1 MRNVCFSFLLSL
13 LSMIT
18 FAQAPAGSPVAING
32 KLKVMGTQM
41 VNECGKPVQLRGMS
55 THGPQW
61 FEKCYCE
68 EAMDALAYDW
78 GISVFRIA
86 MYFTTKDNGYL
97 SNKDKWKNWI
107 DTYVDYCG
115 ERGIYCLIDWH
126 VLNPGNPNDYINDA
140 KEFWS
145 YMSQKHANK
154 KHVLYEI
161 CNEPNGSSGNW
172 TNVKKYANEII
183 PLIRKNDPETII
195 IVGTPTWSQDVDIA
209 SKDKLQ
215 YDNIMYTLHFYAG
228 THKQYLRDKAQT
240 ALNNGIAI
248 FATEFGT
255 SSASGDG
262 SYSPEET
269 KTWINWLNERKISWA
284 SWSFADK
291 NEISAALAQGACN
304 NRQWNNTSTSGT
316 LIKSLITQNPFVY
329 ETCEGVN
336 NPDDNNGGNNNN
348 DNPTPDNPNNGNEGN
363 NEDNNNNDDNNGGN
377 VSYPSLVNTISANS
391 VYRIINKESG
401 KAMTAESGSLIQK
414 TRDAN
419 NKNQLFEVTANGSN
433 FKFVSA
439 DKNNMTNKYN
449 PNDNADILLQTPNEY
464 DNSEIWE
471 VTKVADNVWFRIK
484 NTTAQNNTSCIQ
496 ANSST
501 NNMVRQA
508 TWNNHDSQMW
518 GFELV
523 PTKGSDVE
531 NIAYADINVRP
542 TLVEDVFMVTG
553 ENFSSVS
560 IASIA
565 GVPLRSFEKSD
576 EYYVGDLQS
585 GIYIV
590 NIIEDGRIIKRFNIL
605 KQ

>member
-61 FEKCYCE
+61 FENCYCE
-68 EAMDALAYDW
+68 EAMDALVYDW

-172 TNVKKYANEII
+172 SNVKNYANEII

-291 NEISAALAQGACN
+291 NEISAALAQGACRN
-304 NRQWNNTSTSGT
+304 KQWNNTSTSGT

-348 DNPTPDNPNNGNEGN
+348 DNPTPDNPNDNNGGN
-363 NEDNNNNDDNNGGN
+363 NDDNNDDDNNGGN
-377 VSYPSLVNTISANS
+377 VTYPSLVNTISANS

-449 PNDNADILLQTPNEY
+449 PNDNADILLQTPNQY

-501 NNMVRQA
+501 NNMVKQA

-523 PTKGSDVE
+523 PTNGSDVT
-531 NIAYADINVRP
+531 NIAYADINLVP

-560 IASIA
+560 VSSIA
-565 GVPLRSFEKSD
+565 GTPLRSFDKSD

-590 NIIEDGRIIKRFNIL
+590 NIIEDGRIIKRFSIL